1 MKKEYFEK
9 YGFFYGYTFLFGLA
23 IINLCFIL
31 IYNLN
36 VSFLA
41 GIGFATSLAGFILY
55 MQTKNKFDSNYR
67 KIADKSFLY
76 GLTLSVDLFMIF
88 LIKSIFNTSSVTMTM
103 IFTFASIVGYI
114 VLSHMPN
121 SEDKIENMTKK
132 SLKEFFTT
140 SSVQKKGD
148 AKLGVSKETKQPV
161 ILPLKDRY
169 LHMLIL
175 GPTGSG
181 KTSRIILPMIYDD
194 IVNEDLGVIVLEPK
208 GDLAE
213 KVYAMGKMTGRK
225 VVYFNPMLKGCPY
238 FNPLMGEEDLVIEN
252 IVTTFKML
260 DNGTKT
266 FFQDNNEN
274 LLRRSIKVV
283 KRLYGD
289 KANLMLLETLLMNTG
304 GKGNEMINRFERECN
319 GASVPASVVKE
330 NADIASWFKEDYY
343 TGATGQRGGTKTY
356 ENTSGV
362 RNQLSK
368 LNANSYLKKVLNPPD
383 DIVLDDS
390 NCLDFVKCLAEGNI
404 ITISSA
410 QGSLRDLGK
419 FLGYFLI
426 LQLQSAVF
434 SRPGNENTRRGC
446 MLYIDEFQTYSN
458 PGFSV
463 MLEQG
468 RSYRVASHLATQ
480 TRAAIGMNSGNMGKD
495 FIQIVSANCRNVVL
509 FHDVNVDDALYY
521 SKAFGQV
528 IQKEQQV
535 GYTRQRGF
543 IRRMINYTGEN
554 EQIRYT
560 EKLAPRFTDSD
571 IIYGP
576 ADEIIYKIIV
586 NMNVQDPGR
595 SKVSWLPL
603 AINNKINEIVDTY
616 NEENVISK
624 KDYNPDVISIG
635 FDESSQ
641 YNGVKI
647 ELDDSFSYVNSDL
660 MGDISHPSINKPVS
674 TEPESIDDIFG
685 SKSIDFNNN
694 SQDGSGNI
702 NNEPQ
707 DSIGVS
713 SGGSYSIDDSA
724 EEDDI

>member
-1 MKKEYFEK
+1 MKKELLNK
-9 YGFFYGYTFLFGLA
+9 YGYLYLY
-23 IINLCFIL
+23 LCFIL
-31 IYNLN
+31 VMVLNTVFTAIYGLEIATF
-36 VSFLA
+36 S
-41 GIGFATSLAGFILY
+41 GISVLLFIGLFFLY
-55 MQTKNKFDSNYR
+55 MFTKSSLEEKCR
-67 KIADKSFLY
+67 KIADKLILPSIILGISSIIAMLFSSILNFNSNSTVIIALVIGIACGVFLTQSNKTKEK
-76 GLTLSVDLFMIF
+76 LDD
-88 LIKSIFNTSSVTMTM
+88 IK
-103 IFTFASIVGYI
+103 
-114 VLSHMPN
+114 
-121 SEDKIENMTKK
+121 
-132 SLKEFFTT
+132 LKELKELFVSTRER
-140 SSVQKKGD
+140 KNGD
-148 AKLGVSKETKQPV
+148 AKLGIDEETKKPV

-194 IVNEDLGVIVLEPK
+194 IMNPDLGVIVLEPK

-213 KVYAMGKMTGRK
+213 KVYAMGKMNGRK
-225 VVYFNPMLKGCPY
+225 IVYFNPMLKGCPY
-238 FNPLMGEEDLVIEN
+238 FNPLLGEEDLVIEN

-274 LLRRSIKVV
+274 LLRRGIKVV
-283 KRLYGD
+283 KRLYGN
-289 KANLMLLETLLMNTG
+289 KANLSLLETLLMNTG
-304 GKGNEMINRFERECN
+304 GKGNEMISRFERECN
-319 GASVPASVVKE
+319 GAAVPESVVKE

-368 LNANSYLKKVLNPPD
+368 LIANSYLKRVLNPPE
-383 DIVLDDS
+383 DIELTDE
-390 NCLDFVKCLAEGNI
+390 NHLDFVKCLEEGSI

-446 MLYIDEFQTYSN
+446 MLYIDEFQTYANS
-458 PGFSV
+458 GFST

-495 FIQIVSANCRNVVL
+495 FTQIVSANCRNVVL

-521 SKAFGQV
+521 SKAFGQTM
-528 IQKEQQV
+528 QKEEQR
-535 GYTRQRGF
+535 GITRQRGF

-560 EKLAPRFTDSD
+560 EKLQARFTDSD

-586 NMNVQDPGR
+586 NMNVQIPGK
-595 SKVSWLPL
+595 SKVSWLPKQL
-603 AINNKINEIVDTY
+603 NDKINNMVDEY
-616 NEENVISK
+616 NEANVINK
-624 KDYNPDVISIG
+624 KDYNSDIINSG
-635 FDESSQ
+635 FDESSS
-641 YNGVKI
+641 YVGVK
-647 ELDDSFSYVNSDL
+647 LDFDDNFSYIDEDL
-660 MGDISHPSINKPVS
+660 MGSDSS
-674 TEPESIDDIFG
+674 TNSIDDILG
-685 SKSIDFNNN
+685 TKSISFDNDDN
-694 SQDGSGNI
+694 DIIDNI
-702 NNEPQ
+702 NSSGIPDTVSETSN
-707 DSIGVS
+707 SLVS
-713 SGGSYSIDDSA
+713 SDSDD
-724 EEDDI
+724 DDI

>member
-1 MKKEYFEK
+1 MKNNINK
-9 YGFFYGYTFLFGLA
+9 YG
-23 IINLCFIL
+23 IPFIL
-31 IYNLN
+31 IGISITMIINFI
-36 VSFLA
+36 FLA
-41 GIGFATSLAGFILY
+41 IYSLLTSMTMSINIFLYIVWFIVY
-55 MQTKNKFDSNYR
+55 MQKKSLFDENSR
-67 KIADKSFLY
+67 KYIDK
-76 GLTLSVDLFMIF
+76 IF
-88 LIKSIFNTSSVTMTM
+88 LPNFIIGASSFTILVIYILFSMCNPALILIIAFAITVATYVANQKPEIK
-103 IFTFASIVGYI
+103 
-114 VLSHMPN
+114 
-121 SEDKIENMTKK
+121 EKIINIKLK
-132 SLKEFFTT
+132 NLKEFFTNNKEI
-140 SSVQKKGD
+140 KKGD
-148 AKLGVSKETKQPV
+148 AKLGIDQETNRPV

-194 IVNEDLGVIVLEPK
+194 IMNDDLGLIVLEPK

-213 KVYAMGKMTGRK
+213 KVYAMGKLRNRK

-238 FNPLMGEEDLVIEN
+238 FNPLLGEEDLVIEN

-274 LLRRSIKVV
+274 LLRRGIKVI
-283 KRLYGD
+283 KRLYGN
-289 KANLMLLETLLMNTG
+289 KATLGHLEMLLMNTG

-319 GASVPASVVKE
+319 GAAVPASVVKE

-368 LNANSYLKKVLNPPD
+368 LIANSYLKKVLNPPED
-383 DIVLDDS
+383 LELNDT
-390 NCLDFVKCLAEGNI
+390 NHLDFVKCLEEGSI

-446 MLYIDEFQTYSN
+446 MLYIDEFQTYANS
-458 PGFSV
+458 GFST

-480 TRAAIGMNSGNMGKD
+480 TRAAIGMSSGNMGRD
-495 FIQIVSANCRNVVL
+495 FTQIVSANCRNVVL

-521 SKAFGQV
+521 SKAFGQTK
-528 IQKEQQV
+528 QKEEQRGV
-535 GYTRQRGF
+535 TRQKGF

-554 EQIRYT
+554 EQIRFT

-576 ADEIIYKIIV
+576 ANEIIYKIII
-586 NMNVQDPGR
+586 NMNVQVPGK
-595 SKVSWLPL
+595 SKVSWLPPDL
-603 AINNKINEIVDTY
+603 NNRLTEMVDDYNEANVINKQDYNSDSINN
-616 NEENVISK
+616 
-624 KDYNPDVISIG
+624 G
-635 FDESSQ
+635 FEESSNYQ
-641 YNGVKI
+641 GVKI
-647 ELDDSFSYVNSDL
+647 DFDGDYDYISDDLVNNSDNF
-660 MGDISHPSINKPVS
+660 GNSEPSIDELFETK
-674 TEPESIDDIFG
+674 
-685 SKSIDFNNN
+685 
-694 SQDGSGNI
+694 NI
-702 NNEPQ
+702 NLNNLKSNHSSYDTVSNNE
-707 DSIGVS
+707 S
-713 SGGSYSIDDSA
+713 SDNIKESATAARINDLA

>member
-1 MKKEYFEK
+1 MKKEYLKK
-9 YGFFYGYTFLFGLA
+9 YSLFHIYLFL
-23 IINLCFIL
+23 
-31 IYNLN
+31 
-36 VSFLA
+36 
-41 GIGFATSLAGFILY
+41 IGFSIISLVFEAIFALNLIFLTCVGVVASLLAFILY
-55 MQTKNKFDSNYR
+55 MQLKDEFDKKYR
-67 KIADKSFLY
+67 DIADKICYIPFSLITANLLILIFSILFKNISSSFILIVIVA
-76 GLTLSVDLFMIF
+76 TLIGTFVV
-88 LIKSIFNTSSVTMTM
+88 KSMP
-103 IFTFASIVGYI
+103 IVK
-114 VLSHMPN
+114 S
-121 SEDKIENMTKK
+121 KIENIQKK
-132 SLKEFFTT
+132 SLTELLSTT
-140 SSVQKKGD
+140 KVQKKGD
-148 AKLGVSKETKQPV
+148 AKLGIDEETNQPV
-161 ILPLKDRY
+161 VLPLKDRF

-194 IVNEDLGVIVLEPK
+194 IMNDDLGVIVLEPK

-213 KVYAMGKMTGRK
+213 KVYAIGKMAGRK

-238 FNPLMGEEDLVIEN
+238 FNPLLGEEDLVIEN

-274 LLRRSIKVV
+274 LLRRGIKVV
-283 KRLYGD
+283 KRLYGN
-289 KANLMLLETLLMNTG
+289 KANLALLETLLMNTG

-319 GASVPASVVKE
+319 GAAVPASVVKE

-368 LNANSYLKKVLNPPD
+368 LIANSYLKKVLNPPE
-383 DIVLDDS
+383 DIELNDE
-390 NCLDFVKCLAEGNI
+390 NCLDFVKCLEEGNI

-446 MLYIDEFQTYSN
+446 MLYIDEFQTYANS
-458 PGFSV
+458 GFST

-480 TRAAIGMNSGNMGKD
+480 TRAAIGMNSGNMGRD
-495 FIQIVSANCRNVVL
+495 FTQIVSANCRNVVL

-521 SKAFGQV
+521 SKAFGQTM
-528 IQKEQQV
+528 QKEEQR
-535 GYTRQRGF
+535 GITRQKGF

-586 NMNVQDPGR
+586 NMNVQNPGR

-603 AINNKINEIVDTY
+603 EINNKINEIVDAY
-616 NEENVISK
+616 NEENVINH
-624 KDYNPDVISIG
+624 KDYNSDIINIG
-635 FDESSQ
+635 FDESNS
-641 YNGVKI
+641 YAGVKI
-647 ELDDSFSYVNSDL
+647 ELDDSFSYVDNDL
-660 MGDISHPSINKPVS
+660 MGINNE
-674 TEPESIDDIFG
+674 THNEPESIEDIFG
-685 SKSIDFNNN
+685 SKSIDINHPDEEYANNDETN
-694 SQDGSGNI
+694 TI
-702 NNEPQ
+702 NNTVVP
-707 DSIGVS
+707 D
-713 SGGSYSIDDSA
+713 A

>member
-1 MKKEYFEK
+1 MKKEYFSK
-9 YGFFYGYTFLFGLA
+9 YSLFYIYFLLFGLSIISILFAAVYALNLNILMGVSLIASAGAFFGYMQFKNNIDKKYKETLDKICYYPLVLLA
-23 IINLCFIL
+23 ISTLIFVFGLLFKNISSGFIL
-31 IYNLN
+31 IIIAAILITTFVLKN
-36 VSFLA
+36 VPAF
-41 GIGFATSLAGFILY
+41 
-55 MQTKNKFDSNYR
+55 KK
-67 KIADKSFLY
+67 
-76 GLTLSVDLFMIF
+76 
-88 LIKSIFNTSSVTMTM
+88 
-103 IFTFASIVGYI
+103 
-114 VLSHMPN
+114 
-121 SEDKIENMTKK
+121 KIENIKTK
-132 SLKEFFTT
+132 SLSELLSNTK
-140 SSVQKKGD
+140 VQKKGD
-148 AKLGVSKETKQPV
+148 AKLGVDEETNQPV
-161 ILPLKDRY
+161 VLPLKDRF

-194 IVNEDLGVIVLEPK
+194 IMNDDLGVIVLEPK

-213 KVYAMGKMTGRK
+213 KVYAIGKMAGRK

-238 FNPLMGEEDLVIEN
+238 FNPLLGEEDLVIEN

-274 LLRRSIKVV
+274 LLRRGIKVV
-283 KRLYGD
+283 KRLYGN
-289 KANLMLLETLLMNTG
+289 KANLALLETLLMNTG

-319 GASVPASVVKE
+319 GAAVPASVVKE

-368 LNANSYLKKVLNPPD
+368 LIANSYLKKVLNPPE
-383 DIVLDDS
+383 DIELNDE
-390 NCLDFVKCLAEGNI
+390 NCLDFVKCLEEGNI

-446 MLYIDEFQTYSN
+446 MLYIDEFQTYANS
-458 PGFSV
+458 GFST

-480 TRAAIGMNSGNMGKD
+480 TRAAIGMNSGNMGRD
-495 FIQIVSANCRNVVL
+495 FTQIVSANCRNVVL

-521 SKAFGQV
+521 SKAFGQTM
-528 IQKEQQV
+528 QKEEQR
-535 GYTRQRGF
+535 GITRQRGF

-603 AINNKINEIVDTY
+603 AINNKINEIVDEY
-616 NEENVISK
+616 NEANVINH
-624 KDYNPDVISIG
+624 KDYNPDIISVG
-635 FDESSQ
+635 FDESNS
-641 YNGVKI
+641 YAGVKI
-647 ELDDSFSYVNSDL
+647 ELDDSFSYIDSDL
-660 MGDISHPSINKPVS
+660 MGESKSN
-674 TEPESIDDIFG
+674 EPESIEDIFG
-685 SKSIDFNNN
+685 SKSIDLNSDNNSESYNYSNNDSIDTINNN
-694 SQDGSGNI
+694 NPDSSQ
-702 NNEPQ
+702 
-707 DSIGVS
+707 S
-713 SGGSYSIDDSA
+713 SRPLDDEA